1 MHHLLVQRV
10 SVRWP
15 PGLSDSAS
23 SGEPECVTRK
33 AEISLTSLRKPAV
46 RPPPH
51 SRLMDLLLPLV
62 LCTLAVCCGAR
73 SPPGPPPLF
82 PRGCNDSDV
91 LAASDLALQDIN
103 RDQRKGFVL
112 SLNRVSNV
120 YEHRQGDLGSV
131 FYLTLD
137 VLETDCHVLTKK
149 PWKECGVKFPH
160 DTVYGQC
167 KVIFY
172 INQPRI
178 VYTPAYNCTLRP
190 VSRRKIVHTCPDC
203 PGPIKLSDASVLE
216 AALESLAKYNSES
229 TSKRYSLVQ
238 VVKASFQWVVG
249 PSYFVEYLITESP
262 CTKSQTES
270 AASKCP
276 LQLPDAEP
284 VGICKGSVIGSPLEK
299 IVSVSCKF
307 FETQV
312 EEPQKTN
319 TAPTNPPS
327 KAVPKGSVQ
336 HLPELDDGK
345 PKDSQEEGPV
355 EAFPLH
361 LDLTTN
367 PHGETLDVSFLFAA
381 PGEKKVLVFP
391 FPKQKRRSAEC
402 PGPAQEDNPWVLPP

>member
-1 MHHLLVQRV
+1 
-10 SVRWP
+10 
-15 PGLSDSAS
+15 
-23 SGEPECVTRK
+23 
-33 AEISLTSLRKPAV
+33 
-46 RPPPH
+46 
-51 SRLMDLLLPLV
+51 MDLLLPLV

-73 SPPGPPPLF
+73 SPGPHLF

-120 YEHRQGDLGSV
+120 YEHRQA
-131 FYLTLD
+131 
-137 VLETDCHVLTKK
+137 
-149 PWKECGVKFPH
+149 
-160 DTVYGQC
+160 
-167 KVIFY
+167 I
-172 INQPRI
+172 
-178 VYTPAYNCTLRP
+178 
-190 VSRRKIVHTCPDC
+190 SRRKIVHTCPDC

-238 VVKASFQWVVG
+238 VIKASFQWVVG

-307 FETQV
+307 FETQDPAPGGENSAANWAFVNLPKV

-381 PGEKKVLVFP
+381 PGEKKVFVFP

>member
-1 MHHLLVQRV
+1 
-10 SVRWP
+10 
-15 PGLSDSAS
+15 
-23 SGEPECVTRK
+23 
-33 AEISLTSLRKPAV
+33 
-46 RPPPH
+46 
-51 SRLMDLLLPLV
+51 MDLLLPLV

-73 SPPGPPPLF
+73 SPGPHLF

-120 YEHRQGDLGSV
+120 YEHRQ
-131 FYLTLD
+131 
-137 VLETDCHVLTKK
+137 
-149 PWKECGVKFPH
+149 
-160 DTVYGQC
+160 VYGQC

-238 VVKASFQWVVG
+238 VIKASFQWVVG

-307 FETQV
+307 FETQDPAPGGENSAANWAFVNLPKV

-381 PGEKKVLVFP
+381 PGEKKVFVFP